1 MMEKILEGA
10 IANSLLKATENERTL
25 FDIQFGFGKGRIFN
39 AIQVVMDIA
48 AIKFKVVTL
57 DMKDAFNLIN
67 QKVADQDEYTA
78 LPQKQWLNMTPIK
91 AQITVACQQA
101 KQRNQR

>member
-48 AIKFKVVTL
+48 AKK
-57 DMKDAFNLIN
+57 
-67 QKVADQDEYTA
+67 
-78 LPQKQWLNMTPIK
+78 
-91 AQITVACQQA
+91 
-101 KQRNQR
+101 